1 MQKEWSN
8 GVSGNRKNF
17 GAKIKSHEKT
27 QSHLDARIAFGRLK
41 AGQRID
47 RVQEQ
52 AIATEATFWRKCL
65 LRIINIIMTLAMM
78 SLALRGHREQR
89 ERERERERE
98 SMVRCQLIT
107 SVNTVNDNITQHAIS
122 FTLFGTL
129 IIFGTPLYEL

>member
-8 GVSGNRKNF
+8 GVSGNPKNF

-52 AIATEATFWRKCL
+52 AIAT
-65 LRIINIIMTLAMM
+65 
-78 SLALRGHREQR
+78 
-89 ERERERERE
+89 
-98 SMVRCQLIT
+98 
-107 SVNTVNDNITQHAIS
+107 
-122 FTLFGTL
+122 
-129 IIFGTPLYEL
+129 